1 MSYIFPRRVLR
12 PGDVLDP
19 QELTEDITPAADRV
33 SGKLNMHNFDQ
44 GVASTI
50 VVDGEAYYQIARYQK
65 SVDIQWTEAATPG
78 PPWGNPDAGYATTT
92 DMAMVQN
99 NFEWQALIDGTGAS
113 TQVSMTTG
121 QSVLWI
127 NAYAQYI
134 WWGFSN
140 PTGGVAPGGAYHAN
154 DALNIPCNLQ
164 FALRVNGNIIS
175 ETVTGIDDL
184 TYRASIPVKPKST
197 RSASSILPGPQDI
210 RGPQVCAL
218 GPPCLPIRIGACVPC
233 VPGPQLVELVVR
245 RVPFITD
252 EQVVQYSTFDKIAV
266 YARQVVV
273 VEMKAY
279 PIDSVGPA
287 ETTAPALET
296 EDTLNQAAL
305 YTNRVQPIIAAYND
319 VQEGSLARG
328 ALMHYHLPSAVLQ
341 TAQKLYDASS
351 FGGWLFN
358 NYYPGTNPALR
369 DTVTTNYYSGTQAG
383 PTGGWGLI
391 GGGLSGIRVNNI
403 DVSTPR
409 KILVLG
415 NVQVRNIS
423 GSSFKPSGGGLPPL
437 EQGAFNAFALFQLM
451 TQNNTASP
459 TSWNSVTESIGMV
472 NNFVWWTGSFI
483 DFAREFVEVHLM
495 AVIDL
500 TVPQATPL
508 NVAIFGGVANT
519 GTECDVLRGS
529 LIAIS
534 MRK

>member
-33 SGKLNMHNFDQ
+33 SGKLNMHNFNQ
-44 GVASTI
+44 GIVSTVA
-50 VVDGEAYYQIARYQK
+50 VDGEAYYQVARYRK
-65 SVDIQWTEAATPG
+65 SADIQWTNAAVPG

-99 NFEWQALIDGTGAS
+99 NFEWQALIDGNGEA

-154 DALNIPCNLQ
+154 DALNMPCNLQ
-164 FALRVNGNIIS
+164 FALRVNGDIIA

-184 TYRASIPVKPKST
+184 TYRASIPIKPKTT
-197 RSASSILPGPQDI
+197 RSAATILPGPQDI

-233 VPGPQLVELVVR
+233 VPGGQLVELVVR

-252 EQVVQYSTFDKIAV
+252 EEVVQYGSFDKIAV
-266 YARQVVV
+266 YARQIVA
-273 VEMKAY
+273 VEMKAF

-287 ETTAPALET
+287 EVSAPAFEA

-305 YTNRVQPIIAAYND
+305 YTNRVQTIVTSYND
-319 VQEGSLARG
+319 VQEGALQRG

-341 TAQKLYDASS
+341 TRQRLIDVAP
-351 FGGWLFN
+351 GGWTFN
-358 NYYPGTNPALR
+358 NYYPGVAPALR

-383 PTGGWGLI
+383 PTGGWTLI
-391 GGGLSGIRVNNI
+391 GGPAGLIVTNV

-423 GSSFKPSGGGLPPL
+423 GSSFKPADPLPPR
-437 EQGAFNAFALFQLM
+437 EEGAFNAFALFQLM

-459 TSWNSVTESIGMV
+459 TSWNSITESIGMV
-472 NNFVWWTGSFI
+472 NNFVWWTGSYT
-483 DFAREFVEVHLM
+483 DWAREFVEVHLM

-519 GTECDVLRGS
+519 NTECDVLRGS